1 MWTRFSLSS
10 KVTCRGNLGEGMFVI
25 SAFLLCI
32 FCACFVILEFS
43 GDQEGGI
50 LFFVGDKIINFLQG
64 RLYADIE
71 DLTLV

>member
-10 KVTCRGNLGEGMFVI
+10 EVTCRGNLGEGMFVI

-50 LFFVGDKIINFLQG
+50 LFFCW
-64 RLYADIE
+64 
-71 DLTLV
+71 